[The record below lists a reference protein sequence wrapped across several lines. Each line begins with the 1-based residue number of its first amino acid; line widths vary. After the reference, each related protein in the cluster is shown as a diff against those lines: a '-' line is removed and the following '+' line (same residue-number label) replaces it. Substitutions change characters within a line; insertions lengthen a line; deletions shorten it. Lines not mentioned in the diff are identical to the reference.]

1 MGHEAHHHEEK
12 TPLGFFAT
20 PLVEPS
26 STAHQYTNASNSDAD
41 LEQQH
46 KTAAHAQAVDTP
58 QPNFGSMD
66 CSLHENPAFRRHAE
80 ATTAELF
87 YDLFFVANL
96 TTFTSMLE
104 INDRHSLTAYVG
116 FFSLLWLTWYPV
128 SLYDVR
134 FSADSVSERTAKAI
148 HFGVMVGFAVIGPQ
162 WKPGQAQWD
171 YKIYKAF
178 GLILMVSR
186 LTLFAQYGITLLY
199 TKKYRITILPIL
211 LIMASTLVAAILY
224 GALTPAFPNTTYVN
238 DTPIETY
245 SNAYIAWYIIAIS
258 ETILT
263 VAVSCVPTWKAI
275 SFEGTHLVQRMSLL
289 SLIILGEGII
299 VICKSISKIV
309 KNEFLWSAAV
319 VGQIIAAVLIIYWY
333 YQLYFDRM
341 QEEHFGS
348 IKQQMWS
355 FLHFPLHLVLVL
367 VLQGV
372 SLLIIWRQ
380 AVEAVNAW
388 EADLL
393 PAVQWLVPKLNS
405 TDLDAASNYPAGTS
419 FALYATSHFNHSST
433 VGEVFASFVYAL
445 SYSHVYNYVPK
456 GVDASKEVEIVAIAA
471 NDLWLGIDNVR
482 ADSTDALAW
491 DQFSYGWN
499 NITTATLKTLFD
511 SFGVTIAKSKDKIK
525 LEASDDPLASSFYKY
540 YDIFDLVMTYTF
552 IAGGL
557 ALILITFLGLL
568 SLPKSERRVSVYIR
582 SAICLTFGITLCCLS
597 AIRYDDGQMLKWLGG
612 AWMIPT
618 ICLVLFACV
627 IVTHARLPKRK
638 VH

>member
-1 MGHEAHHHEEK
+1 MSHEAHHHEERS
-12 TPLGFFAT
+12 PLSFFAT
-20 PLVEPS
+20 PLHEIPS
-26 STAHQYTNASNSDAD
+26 PAHHYSNGGNSDTD
-41 LEQQH
+41 VEQQH
-46 KTAAHAQAVDTP
+46 KTTAHAHALDAS
-58 QPNFGSMD
+58 QPNFENMD
-66 CSLHENPAFRRHAE
+66 CSLHESPAFHRHAE

-104 INDRHSLTAYVG
+104 INDRHSLTAYIG
-116 FFSLLWLTWYPV
+116 FFSLLWLTWYQV

-134 FSADSVSERTAKAI
+134 FSADSVFERTAKAI

-162 WKPGQAQWD
+162 WKPGQAQSD

-186 LTLFAQYGITLLY
+186 LTLFTQYGVTLCY
-199 TKKYRITILPIL
+199 TKKFKTTVLPIL
-211 LIMASTLVAAILY
+211 LVMASTLVAAILY
-224 GALTPAFPNTTYVN
+224 GALTPIFPNET
-238 DTPIETY
+238 IEETY

-263 VAVSCVPTWKAI
+263 VAVSCYWDVI
-275 SFEGTHLVQRMSLL
+275 SFVGTHMVQRMSLL

-299 VICKSISKIV
+299 VVCKSISKIV

-355 FLHFPLHLVLVL
+355 ILHFPLHLVLVL

-380 AVEAVNAW
+380 AVEAMNAW
-388 EADLL
+388 VTDFA
-393 PAVQWLVPKLNS
+393 PAIQWLAAVVENVENAS
-405 TDLDAASNYPAGTS
+405 TFPEGTYFGSWAAAYGENK
-419 FALYATSHFNHSST
+419 T
-433 VGEVFASFVYAL
+433 VGWIFASFANET
-445 SYSHVYNYVPK
+445 SYNHVYLYVPK
-456 GVDASKEVEIVAIAA
+456 GVDASKEIEAVATATY
-471 NDLWLGIDNVR
+471 DLWEGI
-482 ADSTDALAW
+482 
-491 DQFSYGWN
+491 N
-499 NITTATLKTLFD
+499 NTLFD
-511 SFGVTIAKSKDKIK
+511 SFSVTVAKSKSKT
-525 LEASDDPLASSFYKY
+525 SSKSLPDFETVSNQY
-540 YDIFDLVMTYTF
+540 YAIFDLVMTYTF

-557 ALILITFLGLL
+557 ALILITALGVL
-568 SLPKSERRVSVYIR
+568 SLPKHERRLSIYIR
-582 SAICLTFGITLCCLS
+582 SAICAAFGVALCCLS
-597 AIRYDDGQMLKWLGG
+597 AIRYNDGQMIVWLGS

-618 ICLVLFACV
+618 ICLVLCVCV
-627 IVTHARLPKRK
+627 IITHVRLYKK
-638 VH
+638 KTH